1 MEMFKIMRGISN
13 VKSST
18 WFNPVAATDGGRQKR
33 LAADPL
39 NVKLPSAS
47 LEIRRNFFSVKICEK
62 WKKLPRKVKESKNVK
77 QFKMELKKLRANP
90 PA

>member
-1 MEMFKIMRGISN
+1 MNKKLPIVLQKNPISKN
-13 VKSST
+13 VGT
-18 WFNPVAATDGGRQKR
+18 VRTR

-39 NVKLPSAS
+39 NEKLPPAR

-62 WKKLPRKVKESKNVK
+62 WNRLPSNVKESNNVK
-77 QFKMELKKLRANP
+77 KFKMELKKLRANL